1 MRETNIES
9 SSQDPQNNVGW
20 LLFLVTGCIVM
31 YILTSCK
38 HSECMAVETVIT
50 DTVTE
55 VKVEESIKY
64 RDVIKDNY
72 IMVNTL
78 GDTVRERYNVYV
90 SVHDTI
96 RKTDTLTVYKNRDKE
111 TKKEATE
118 KKKKFPWKHLLITV
132 LVVTVLVLTIKT
144 IKK

>member
-20 LLFLVTGCIVM
+20 LLLLVTGCIVM

-38 HSECMAVETVIT
+38 HSECMAVKTVIT

-55 VKVEESIKY
+55 VKVEESVKY

-90 SVHDTI
+90 SVHDTV

-132 LVVTVLVLTIKT
+132 MVVTVLVLTIKT